1 MLTLERKEGEIIT
14 ITHGGETL
22 DVIVSMLANGKVK
35 LSFDGTESFEVWRKE
50 VGENKVTKKDNS
62 HMTY

>member
-1 MLTLERKEGEIIT
+1 MLTLERKEGEILT

-35 LSFDGTESFEVWRKE
+35 LSFDGPESFEVWRE
-50 VGENKVTKKDNS
+50 EINESNTA
-62 HMTY
+62 TI